1 MPSVFPASR
10 QEGEMKPFKRI
21 GLASLVAFVAFSG
34 VAQAGEYG
42 HCKPWLYGLRDYF
55 VPTKSG
61 FYLIPVYSR

>member
-1 MPSVFPASR
+1 
-10 QEGEMKPFKRI
+10 MKPFKRI